1 MKKCCLGREAPD
13 AICDS
18 ILVCPANIG
27 LCCESSLRKVVKS
40 KLLSISTVIGI
51 SQMAS
56 RIAVIL
62 FLSSLTFAG
71 VIEDVR
77 GAIAQNNFSAAD
89 SELQAYR
96 TQHGI
101 DPEYLEALS
110 WMARGSLAARQLDH
124 ALDYSRQ
131 TQTLV
136 AQQLKKVQLDSS
148 AHLALA
154 LGAAFEVRAQV
165 LAARGQRSQ
174 AVSLLQGALETYGKT
189 SIRARL
195 QKNLNLLNLVHQPAP
210 PLDIKQHLGSAP
222 PAPLSK
228 LKGSPVLLFFWAH
241 WCGDCKG
248 EAPIIARLRSEYASQ
263 GLVVMG
269 PTQLYGYA
277 ARGEEVSAPQEL
289 SYIEAVRQRYYSGL
303 LDIPVP
309 VSASNFDVY
318 GASTTPTLVL
328 IDRSG
333 RVALYHPGAMS
344 YDDLRS
350 AIQGAIKPA
359 S

>member
-1 MKKCCLGREAPD
+1 
-13 AICDS
+13 
-18 ILVCPANIG
+18 
-27 LCCESSLRKVVKS
+27 
-40 KLLSISTVIGI
+40 
-51 SQMAS
+51 MAS
-56 RIAVIL
+56 RIAMIL
-62 FLSSLTFAG
+62 LLSSFAFGG
-71 VIEDVR
+71 VIEDIR

-110 WMARGSLAARQLDH
+110 WMARGSFAARQLDH

-131 TQTLV
+131 TQALV
-136 AQQLKKVQLDSS
+136 AQQLKKARLDSS
-148 AHLALA
+148 PHLAVA
-154 LGAAFEVRAQV
+154 LGAAYEVRAQV
-165 LAARGQRSQ
+165 LAVRGQRSQ
-174 AVSLLQGALETYGKT
+174 AVSLLQGALESYGKT

-195 QKNLNLLNLVHQPAP
+195 QKNLNLLSLVHRPAP
-210 PLDIKQHLGSAP
+210 PLDIKQHLGAA
-222 PAPLSK
+222 PAPLGK

-303 LDIPVP
+303 FDIPVP
-309 VSASNFDVY
+309 VSQSNFDVY

-350 AIQGAIKPA
+350 AIQGVVKPA